1 MRSRQLILAFL
12 LLLTA
17 IACNPPKPIPP
28 YAIRDFPAALQPYL
42 TRTINTG
49 IVGYDTATTYIR
61 AHATDGEIIQLSQ
74 AENPILRAIA
84 LYEMTHRPGL
94 NHLDILLAH
103 LDDTAIIMKD
113 YGEWGLQQRSVTDN
127 MILQAGWKTEAARN
141 TVANEIILHYDHL
154 GSAYTASFA
163 DLVQNRSTIV
173 ISVEMALRDGLLD
186 EEVLDALF
194 GLAKYK
200 KKEDIPLI
208 KAIVEDRGSAFI
220 SLTFGFISDYPDT
233 AYLELLESYYP
244 RNFYRTIRRDRTTDH
259 AMSYIKA
266 LAVYKADT
274 CARIITS
281 ILNRT
286 PILPGD
292 FSPATQSDFWEQ
304 VVHVIWANPCP
315 AFAALRTR
323 ITPELHRILRRDSL
337 WNLQPDTSF
346 HPITLLPTPAE
357 PVSW

>member
-1 MRSRQLILAFL
+1 MLTKLTVLAAILCL
-12 LLLTA
+12 SSCGRHRTS
-17 IACNPPKPIPP
+17 
-28 YAIRDFPAALQPYL
+28 YAIRDFPDTLQPWL
-42 TRTINTG
+42 TRAVNTG
-49 IVGYDTATTYIR
+49 IVGYDTAATYIR

-127 MILQAGWKTEAARN
+127 MILQAGWKTEAARD

-154 GSAYTASFA
+154 GSAYTALRRFGPKPQYYSHI
-163 DLVQNRSTIV
+163 R
-173 ISVEMALRDGLLD
+173 EMALRDGLLD
-186 EEVLDALF
+186 EELLDALF

-208 KAIVEDRGSAFI
+208 KGIISERGSVFI
-220 SLTFGFISDYPDT
+220 SLTFGFLSDYPDT

-281 ILNRT
+281 ILNRK

>member
-1 MRSRQLILAFL
+1 
-12 LLLTA
+12 
-17 IACNPPKPIPP
+17 
-28 YAIRDFPAALQPYL
+28 
-42 TRTINTG
+42 
-49 IVGYDTATTYIR
+49 
-61 AHATDGEIIQLSQ
+61 
-74 AENPILRAIA
+74 
-84 LYEMTHRPGL
+84 
-94 NHLDILLAH
+94 
-103 LDDTAIIMKD
+103 MKD

-127 MILQAGWKTEAARN
+127 MILQAGWKTEAARD
-141 TVANEIILHYDHL
+141 TVANEIILHHDHL
-154 GSAYTASFA
+154 GSAYTALRRFGPKPQYYSHI
-163 DLVQNRSTIV
+163 R
-173 ISVEMALRDGLLD
+173 EMALRDGLLD
-186 EEVLDALF
+186 EELLDALF

-220 SLTFGFISDYPDT
+220 SLTFGFLSDYPDT

-281 ILNRT
+281 ILNRK

-337 WNLQPDTSF
+337 WNLQLDTFF
-346 HPITLLPTPAE
+346 HPINLLPTPAE